1 MRLGWQLAPAFAEPI
16 RNAPPDQQPEPTLEG
31 THLRFVFELRNG
43 FGDGDKRLLHD
54 ILGLR
59 FAQPRLDG
67 HPVNQL
73 PVRVEEIVPTL
84 LIAQIFDSSQQAL
97 PGRDELV
104 RVHAHNYGP
113 LPRLSQPA
121 GRFFQKS
128 MLATP
133 SPNPSWMRRVT
144 FLKESAFSQRLSGK

>member
-1 MRLGWQLAPAFAEPI
+1 MRRAGKLAPAFAESI
-16 RNAPPDQQPEPTLEG
+16 RDAPPDQQPEPTLEG
-31 THLRFVFELRNG
+31 THLRLVFELRNG

-84 LIAQIFDSSQQAL
+84 LIAQVFDSSQQAL

-104 RVHAHNYGP
+104 RVHAHNYGA
-113 LPRLSQPA
+113 LPRLSQP
-121 GRFFQKS
+121 GRRFFQKS
-128 MLATP
+128 VLAP
-133 SPNPSWMRRVT
+133 SSPALSLKRETT
-144 FLKESAFSQRLSGK
+144 FLKESTFSQRLSGK